1 MSNLLVD
8 LQNSANWDELYS
20 GQFTAVPIPG
30 LGQKYY
36 PIPDYDIGL
45 QVGERLL
52 AVYASS
58 QSADSRY
65 WLGCRLVQIIPVAGM
80 AGGIRV
86 RRARIALNQWSLV
99 EFPPIASEYAIKIE
113 FPWWL
118 ADVWVVVARYI
129 GPLDFSD
136 EQLIGDSTT
145 LIRSD
150 IAALTAKVD
159 TLL

>member
-8 LQNSANWDELYS
+8 LQDSTNWDLLYY
-20 GQFTAVPIPG
+20 GQFAATPIPG
-30 LGQKYY
+30 LGQKFY
-36 PIPDYDIGL
+36 PIPDFDIPI
-45 QVGERLL
+45 QIGERLL
-52 AVYASS
+52 AASAVS
-58 QSADSRY
+58 ETAADRH
-65 WLGCRLVQIIPVAGM
+65 WLGCRLVQIIPVAGLP
-80 AGGIRV
+80 GGIRV
-86 RRARIALNQWSLV
+86 RRARIALNQWSLI

-118 ADVWVVVARYI
+118 AQVTVYVNRYV

-136 EQLIGDSTT
+136 EQLIGDTTT